1 MIAKDLETLS
11 FYQQQFEA
19 RTVDK
24 YYLAAVF

>member
-1 MIAKDLETLS
+1 MIAKDPETLT

-24 YYLAAVF
+24 FYLAAVS